1 MAHRVK
7 CTNCNSC
14 MSALWVMPNRYY
26 YCSLCR
32 IWYGGRAGE
41 LVEVPNPNQDKIDEY
56 NNRIEDP
63 VLEEE

>member
-1 MAHRVK
+1 
-7 CTNCNSC
+7 